1 MATIIQSKI
10 CFVSVKDRLKNSFHS
25 KRIFLSFSRFG
36 EYTKR
41 RDLFLSLKFL
51 HRREL
56 FKEEA
61 FWGGSWKSGDSAERI
76 FVNNPASLEVL
87 GSVPSLGS
95 KETLEAIQTSVRAF
109 SDWSNRPAKERSGLI
124 RNWAEKM
131 KKNREDLAILMTLE
145 QGKPLDESR
154 NEIDYAFSFLEWFSE
169 ESKRIYG
176 DIVPSHRKD
185 TRIEVFKQP
194 VGVCGILTPWNFP
207 SSMITRKAAAA
218 LAVGCTVICKPSEL
232 TPFSA
237 LALAALAQEAGI
249 PEGVFQILTGYPE
262 NIANTLID
270 HTDVKKISFTGSTR
284 VGKLIMERSSK
295 TLKRLSLELGGNA
308 PFLIFDDAN
317 LEAAVKGAILSKFRN
332 SGQTCVCTNR
342 FLVQKGIYK
351 KFLNL
356 FSEAVLKLKV
366 GNGFEKDVNIGP
378 LINEAA
384 VRKMEIHVENAKST
398 GAKLIVGGGRIESDK
413 LFFSPTIFS
422 EVKENCLSMKEEIFG
437 PIAPI
442 YRFESIEEAIQIANS
457 TPSGLAAYVYTEDYR
472 KIGILSE
479 RIESGMLGI
488 NEGLISSEQAP
499 FGGVKESGF
508 GREGS
513 KYGIDEY
520 LNVKYV
526 CIGGF

>member
-1 MATIIQSKI
+1 MN
-10 CFVSVKDRLKNSFHS
+10 LKLLYR
-25 KRIFLSFSRFG
+25 K
-36 EYTKR
+36 
-41 RDLFLSLKFL
+41 
-51 HRREL
+51 EL
-56 FKEEA
+56 FREEA
-61 FWGGSWKSGDSAERI
+61 FWGGSWKSGYLNEKIS
-76 FVNNPASLEVL
+76 VNNPASLEIL

-95 KETLEAIQTSVRAF
+95 KETLEAIQTSVHAF
-109 SDWSNRPAKERSGLI
+109 SDWSNRPAKERSFLI

-145 QGKPLDESR
+145 QGKPLGESR
-154 NEIDYAFSFLEWFSE
+154 SEIDYAFSFLEWFSE
-169 ESKRIYG
+169 ESKRTYG
-176 DIVPSHRKD
+176 DIIPSHRKD
-185 TRIEVFKQP
+185 TKIEVLKQP

-218 LAVGCTVICKPSEL
+218 LAAGCTIICKPSEL

-249 PEGVFQILTGYPE
+249 PEGVFQVLTGYPE

-317 LEAAVKGAILSKFRN
+317 LESAVKGAILSKFRN
-332 SGQTCVCTNR
+332 SGQTCVCANR

-351 KFLNL
+351 KFLDL
-356 FSEAVLKLKV
+356 FSAAVLKLKV
-366 GNGFEKDVNIGP
+366 GNGFEKDVNMGP

-384 VRKMEIHVENAKST
+384 VRKMEIHIENAKST
-398 GAKLIVGGGRIESDK
+398 GAKLVIGGDRVEPDK

-422 EVKENCLSMKEEIFG
+422 EVKENSLSMKEEIFG
-437 PIAPI
+437 PIAPV
-442 YRFESIEEAIQIANS
+442 YQFESMEEAVQTANS

-472 KIGILSE
+472 KVKLLSE
-479 RIESGMLGI
+479 KIESGILGV
-488 NEGLISSEQAP
+488 NEGLISSEQVP
-499 FGGVKESGF
+499 FGGIKESGF

-520 LNVKYV
+520 LNIKYV
-526 CIGGF
+526 CTGGF

>member
-1 MATIIQSKI
+1 MENNFNGFFFLFPVLENIQ
-10 CFVSVKDRLKNSFHS
+10 
-25 KRIFLSFSRFG
+25 
-36 EYTKR
+36 R
-41 RDLFLSLKFL
+41 RRGASLSLKFL
-51 HRREL
+51 YRKEL

-61 FWGGSWKSGDSAERI
+61 FWGGSWKSGYLNEKIS
-76 FVNNPASLEVL
+76 VNNPASLDVL
-87 GSVPSLGS
+87 GFVPSLGS
-95 KETLEAIQTSVRAF
+95 KETSEAIQTSVQAF
-109 SDWSNRPAKERSGLI
+109 SDWSNRPAKERSILI

-154 NEIDYAFSFLEWFSE
+154 SEIDYAFSFLEWFSE
-169 ESKRIYG
+169 ESKRTYG
-176 DIVPSHRKD
+176 DIIPSHRKD
-185 TRIEVFKQP
+185 TKIEVLKQP

-237 LALAALAQEAGI
+237 LALAVLAQEAGI
-249 PEGVFQILTGYPE
+249 PEGVFQVLTGYPE

-270 HTDVKKISFTGSTR
+270 HADVKKISFTGSTR

-332 SGQTCVCTNR
+332 SGQTCVCANR

-351 KFLNL
+351 KFLDS

-366 GNGFEKDVNIGP
+366 GNGFEKDVNMGP

-398 GAKLIVGGGRIESDK
+398 GAKLIIGGDRIEPDK
-413 LFFSPTIFS
+413 LFFLRLFFP
-422 EVKENCLSMKEEIFG
+422 
-437 PIAPI
+437 
-442 YRFESIEEAIQIANS
+442 R
-457 TPSGLAAYVYTEDYR
+457 
-472 KIGILSE
+472 
-479 RIESGMLGI
+479 
-488 NEGLISSEQAP
+488 
-499 FGGVKESGF
+499 
-508 GREGS
+508 
-513 KYGIDEY
+513 
-520 LNVKYV
+520 
-526 CIGGF
+526 